1 MLVFKSGYLE
11 PCAGSAFCLE
21 MWSFL
26 GGKEGR
32 RWGYLCPK
40 EGRER
45 QRVSISLCVRSG
57 KLTRADVCVVSRFI
71 RCQSSVCNC
80 PVSRAGGW

>member
-26 GGKEGR
+26 GGMEIGLPLSQ
-32 RWGYLCPK
+32 G
-40 EGRER
+40 
-45 QRVSISLCVRSG
+45 G
-57 KLTRADVCVVSRFI
+57 KGKATCLHFFVCQKWKTDS
-71 RCQSSVCNC
+71 C
-80 PVSRAGGW
+80 